1 MIRDQIV
8 EECHSRTL
16 KQKLLQQESLDLS
29 KTVKIARSE
38 ETASQEALLSS
49 GTKENPIQIDCLAH
63 GSKAPQKLY
72 TCYRCGRMDG
82 HTTTECGAINSRCNS
97 CKKVGHPQ
105 KVCRSKPKGSDQ
117 NRIKQRPAKKD
128 KKRTSKIRNLKAK
141 SWLDESSDNENEPVL
156 SFNNADSSITV
167 QLNGQRTRMIVD
179 TISSKLYQSQFKNYK
194 LNITE
199 KHFTAYGQ
207 KQPLKCRGYFNATIR
222 MSDTAVSSNVYVI
235 EGNAESL
242 LGRDSSFKLS
252 VLTQVNSVHQESD
265 NAELNSLL
273 KEYSNIFDGLGKV
286 NDFEHKITVDPM
298 FKPKSQH
305 LRRIPVSQI
314 EAVNNELDRMVE
326 QDIIEE
332 VTEPSPWV
340 SNLVIVPKKSQDLRV
355 CCDLHEVNKAVIRE
369 RYVLPKVDDTLHALR
384 GSKYFA
390 KIDAKSGFFQLTL
403 AEESQYITTFIAP
416 QGCYRFKRTPFGL
429 SDASEAF
436 QKMMERLLFGV
447 EGICISVD
455 DVIIHAPTMPELVKR
470 LRQVFERCHHYNL
483 KLNKSKCE
491 FSVSKISILGHIV
504 STNGIQPDPTKTE
517 PIKRTPPPE
526 NVSDL
531 RSFLGTC
538 GYVAKFIPNYANIVE
553 PLRMLT
559 RKEQKWSWGNEQ
571 TKAFKALKKSLSREP
586 VLACFR
592 LDAPTFVVTDASPV
606 GLGAI
611 LLQEQGTGQRKPVA
625 YISRSLTPTERRYS
639 QIERKALGCVWAVEC
654 LHNYLFGVKFTL
666 LTDNKPLSSMFD
678 PHLSKILPPRIQRL
692 AWCLHQYNF

>member
-1 MIRDQIV
+1 MR
-8 EECHSRTL
+8 
-16 KQKLLQQESLDLS
+16 
-29 KTVKIARSE
+29 
-38 ETASQEALLSS
+38 
-49 GTKENPIQIDCLAH
+49 
-63 GSKAPQKLY
+63 
-72 TCYRCGRMDG
+72 
-82 HTTTECGAINSRCNS
+82 
-97 CKKVGHPQ
+97 
-105 KVCRSKPKGSDQ
+105 
-117 NRIKQRPAKKD
+117 
-128 KKRTSKIRNLKAK
+128 
-141 SWLDESSDNENEPVL
+141 
-156 SFNNADSSITV
+156 
-167 QLNGQRTRMIVD
+167 
-179 TISSKLYQSQFKNYK
+179 
-194 LNITE
+194 
-199 KHFTAYGQ
+199 
-207 KQPLKCRGYFNATIR
+207 
-222 MSDTAVSSNVYVI
+222 
-235 EGNAESL
+235 
-242 LGRDSSFKLS
+242 

-286 NDFEHKITVDPM
+286 NDFEHKITIDPTV
-298 FKPKSQH
+298 KPKSQH

-340 SNLVIVPKKSQDLRV
+340 SNQVIVPKKSQDLRV

-369 RYVLPKVDDTLHALR
+369 RYVLPKVDDTLHALC

-403 AEESQYITTFIAP
+403 AEESQYITTFITP
-416 QGCYRFKRTPFGL
+416 RGCYWFKRTPFGL

-447 EGICISVD
+447 EGVRISVD
-455 DVIIHAPTMPELVKR
+455 DVIIHAPAMPELVKR
-470 LRQVFERCHHYNL
+470 LLQVFERCRHYNL
-483 KLNKSKCE
+483 KLNKSKCS
-491 FSVSKISILGHIV
+491 FGVSKISILGHIV
-504 STNGIQPDPTKTE
+504 SANGIQPDPTKTE
-517 PIKRTPPPE
+517 AIKRTSPPE

-571 TKAFKALKKSLSREP
+571 TKAFEALKKSLSREP

-592 LDAPTFVVTDASPV
+592 LYAPTFVVTDASPV
-606 GLGAI
+606 GLGTI
-611 LLQEQGTGQRKPVA
+611 LLQEQGTGQCKPVT
-625 YISRSLTPTERRYS
+625 YISRSLTPTERRNS
-639 QIERKALGCVWAVEC
+639 QIECKALGCVWVGEC

-666 LTDNKPLSSMFD
+666 LTDNKQLSSMFD

-692 AWCLHQYNF
+692 AWRLHQYNF